1 MQEELINYSNRDI
14 FLKLN
19 DRLIEEDAENM
30 VYSGEWRNRA
40 FILILVTF
48 ILITATLSGCQAGD
62 DQAKNDIEIISQE
75 LIEVPG
81 QNPKIDIFK
90 VFYKSDNINV
100 MAYMTVPK
108 APGKYPLVVH
118 LHGGYALERKELS
131 HYDFGFTFGF
141 RYMSDEVVY
150 LYPLYRGYLESDG
163 HVQGIAENTRDA
175 ENGIKVAMTTGSV
188 KKDSV
193 YLLGSS
199 MGGGVALR
207 LASERQDVKAV
218 VGVSP
223 FVGWDVNLRWL
234 HEHPDVTSPEIVAQS
249 RETADY
255 VRFGLINVNPDSK
268 GDYSILDRI
277 PDIQAPVLLLQ
288 GTADESLIWQTVQD
302 FADDLEEAGKTVKL
316 VLYPE
321 GRHGLDDKYQDQRNQ
336 EMTQWL
342 HAYGIPKSFVMQ

>member
-1 MQEELINYSNRDI
+1 
-14 FLKLN
+14 
-19 DRLIEEDAENM
+19 M
-30 VYSGEWRNRA
+30 VYLGEWRNRA
-40 FILILVTF
+40 FFLILVTF
-48 ILITATLSGCQAGD
+48 ILITAALSGCQAGD
-62 DQAKNDIEIISQE
+62 NEPNNDIEIISKE
-75 LIEVPG
+75 LIEGPG

-90 VFYKSDNINV
+90 VFYKSDDINV
-100 MAYMTVPK
+100 LAYLTVPK

-141 RYMSDEVVY
+141 RYMSDQVVY

-175 ENGIKVAMTTGSV
+175 ENGIKVAMSTGSV

-193 YLLGSS
+193 YLLGAS

-207 LASERQDVKAV
+207 LASERQDIKAV
-218 VGVSP
+218 VAVSP

-234 HEHPDVTSPEIVAQS
+234 DENPDIISPQIVEEN
-249 RETADY
+249 RKTAEY
-255 VRFGLINVNPDSK
+255 VRFGLINGNPESK

-277 PDIQAPVLLLQ
+277 PSIQAPILLLQ

-302 FADDLEEAGKTVKL
+302 FANDLEEAGKTVKL
-316 VLYPE
+316 VLYPD
-321 GRHGLDDKYQDQRNQ
+321 GRHGLEDKYQDQRNQ
-336 EMTQWL
+336 EVTQWL
-342 HAYGIPKSFVMQ
+342 HTYGIPKSFTMQ

>member
-1 MQEELINYSNRDI
+1 MSYSSYGRI
-14 FLKLN
+14 
-19 DRLIEEDAENM
+19 
-30 VYSGEWRNRA
+30 RA
-40 FILILVTF
+40 FFLLLVLVILT
-48 ILITATLSGCQAGD
+48 TATLSGCQVND
-62 DQAKNDIEIISQE
+62 PPDSKIDSDIEIVSKE

-81 QNPKIDIFK
+81 QNPNIDIYK
-90 VFYKSDNINV
+90 LFYKSDDIKV
-100 MAYMTVPK
+100 LAYLTVPK

-131 HYDFGFTFGF
+131 HNNDFGFTFGF
-141 RYMSDEVVY
+141 KYMSDEVVY

-175 ENGIKVAMTTGSV
+175 DNAIKVAISTGRV
-188 KKDSV
+188 KPDSV
-193 YLLGSS
+193 YLLGAS

-218 VGVSP
+218 VGLSP

-234 HEHPDVTSPEIVAQS
+234 DEHPDVTSPEIVEENRKLA
-249 RETADY
+249 EY
-255 VRFGLINVNPDSK
+255 VRFGLINVNPESK

-302 FADDLEEAGKTVKL
+302 FADDMEEAGKTVKL
-316 VLYPE
+316 VLYPD
-321 GRHGLDDKYQDQRNQ
+321 GNHGLDDMYEDQRNQ
-336 EMTQWL
+336 EVMQWL
-342 HAYGIPKSFVMQ
+342 HTYGLPKSFVLQ